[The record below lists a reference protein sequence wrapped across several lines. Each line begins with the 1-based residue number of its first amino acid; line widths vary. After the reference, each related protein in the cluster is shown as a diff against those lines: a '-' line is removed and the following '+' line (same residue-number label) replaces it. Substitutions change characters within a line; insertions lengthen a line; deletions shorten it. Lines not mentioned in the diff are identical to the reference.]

1 MIMRKDKIICAILLL
16 IIIIMLT
23 VGGWSDVHYS
33 TTAKVYGQNEK
44 TTIMVDAAGYLW
56 EVTDRPNLKVD
67 DIVTIKFFNNGTDYT
82 REDDKIIKITVDK

>member
-1 MIMRKDKIICAILLL
+1 MITRKDKIICAISLLM
-16 IIIIMLT
+16 IIIMLA

-33 TTAKVYGQNEK
+33 TTAKVYEQNEK

-56 EVTDRPNLKVD
+56 EVIDRPDLKVD

>member
-1 MIMRKDKIICAILLL
+1 MKKDKIICVILFM
-16 IIIIMLT
+16 IIAVMLM

-33 TTAKVYGQNEK
+33 TTAKVYEQNEK

-56 EVTDRPNLKVD
+56 EVTDRPDLKVD

-82 REDDKIIKITVDK
+82 REDDKILKVVVDK